1 MMIPSTCT
9 QKMDLKRN
17 DGVLNGLSVELYK
30 TEADENLPANWQQF
44 KLLRTKSKQTQDV
57 KESCLS

>member
-57 KESCLS
+57 